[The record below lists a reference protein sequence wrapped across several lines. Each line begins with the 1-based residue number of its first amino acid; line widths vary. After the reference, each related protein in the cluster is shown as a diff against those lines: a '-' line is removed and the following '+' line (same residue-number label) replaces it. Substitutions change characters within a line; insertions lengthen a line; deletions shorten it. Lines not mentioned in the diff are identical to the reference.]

1 MTAFAAESAKP
12 EIQTVESAEDKAP
25 VQEDNFIL
33 YNEGASNLPFLSEM
47 KERLTED
54 EFVIAQDISI
64 KAQTDFDIEHDFT
77 KLFFAEE
84 KVKIIFKN
92 AVDEKLTNAWLHFV
106 SRNEYPANLHISS
119 KRWEEKVIFDLWRE
133 CLIAISQTLE
143 KL

>member
-1 MTAFAAESAKP
+1 
-12 EIQTVESAEDKAP
+12 
-25 VQEDNFIL
+25 
-33 YNEGASNLPFLSEM
+33 M

-92 AVDEKLTNAWLHFV
+92 AVDEKLTNA
-106 SRNEYPANLHISS
+106 
-119 KRWEEKVIFDLWRE
+119 
-133 CLIAISQTLE
+133 
-143 KL
+143 